1 MQPEP
6 SHFDLVVARLE
17 TFVDTAVEFL
27 PVLGIAVVVVV
38 LSWIVARL
46 VTRGEAL
53 FRFVDNQLARDL
65 ARQVV
70 RKAIVIAGL
79 IIALEILDA
88 TALIGAVLGAAG
100 VLGIAVGFAFRD
112 LVENY
117 IAGILLSLRQPFA
130 RDDAVVINE
139 HAGKV
144 VRLTPRATIL
154 MTPDG
159 NHLRLPNA
167 LVFKGVILNYT
178 RNPLRR
184 FDFAVGVGTGEDLVA
199 AKRAGLDMLASIEAV
214 RDDPRPIARIESL
227 GDSSVVVRFFAWVD
241 QRDDDF
247 GKARSE
253 AQRLVKAALEVA
265 EIEMPEPIYRVHLIQ
280 AGELGA
286 ATARPAREA
295 ALEARD
301 TSVVHDLDE
310 SIAAERA
317 GERDLLSSSAPQE

>member
-144 VRLTPRATIL
+144 VRLTPRATRPQAAQ
-154 MTPDG
+154 TC
-159 NHLRLPNA
+159 
-167 LVFKGVILNYT
+167 
-178 RNPLRR
+178 RR
-184 FDFAVGVGTGEDLVA
+184 STSSRRSS
-199 AKRAGLDMLASIEAV
+199 KRSG
-214 RDDPRPIARIESL
+214 RRRGRPI
-227 GDSSVVVRFFAWVD
+227 
-241 QRDDDF
+241 
-247 GKARSE
+247 RSPGS
-253 AQRLVKAALEVA
+253 A
-265 EIEMPEPIYRVHLIQ
+265 
-280 AGELGA
+280 
-286 ATARPAREA
+286 
-295 ALEARD
+295 
-301 TSVVHDLDE
+301 
-310 SIAAERA
+310 
-317 GERDLLSSSAPQE
+317 APQSW